1 MSPEQAITAAA
12 NGDLRPVY
20 LLLGE
25 ERLLRD
31 QVVAKLRAAALDG
44 AIPGLNEDDFQA
56 GEANASSIVGAA
68 HTLPMMGRRRWVLV
82 RGLERWES
90 KKSSGDDIPGD
101 DAKDDK
107 ASQQKAETGSKLELR
122 QDPLDQL
129 ANYCQSPSVST
140 VLVLL
145 ASSLN
150 GRRRLV
156 TLANKE
162 GFLVSCEPL
171 RKNELPGWVRAAAKR
186 RGCTLSSAAA
196 ELIAEVSG
204 PDLSSVE
211 DAVERLSL
219 FVGAGH
225 EITEDAVS
233 ELLTIVR
240 PATVWELVDALARRD
255 TASALAL
262 VGKVYDPR
270 DRGLKLLSVITWSTR
285 QLLKFQAA
293 RASGLDPSAAA
304 RAAGAPPFKASSM
317 DQQAK
322 RISRESL
329 ESWILSLRDVD
340 GMLKGNSRRPAKAIL
355 EAAVIDLCR
364 TP

>member
-1 MSPEQAITAAA
+1 MSPEEAITAAA
-12 NGDLRPVY
+12 SGNLRPVY

-31 QVVAKLRAAALDG
+31 QVVEKLRTATLQG
-44 AIPGLNEDDFQA
+44 AVAGLNEDDFEA
-56 GEANASSIVGAA
+56 GVAPLSSIVGAA

-82 RGLERWES
+82 RSLERWEAKRSSAEDDAPLETKKES
-90 KKSSGDDIPGD
+90 KKGASGS
-101 DAKDDK
+101 AKSEG
-107 ASQQKAETGSKLELR
+107 AL
-122 QDPLDQL
+122 DPLDQL
-129 ANYCQSPSVST
+129 ANYCQAPSEST

-145 ASSLN
+145 ANSIN

-156 TLANKE
+156 TLAKKE

-171 RKNELPGWVRAAAKR
+171 RKNELPAWVRSAAKR
-186 RGCTLSSAAA
+186 RGCSLSPAAA
-196 ELIAEVSG
+196 ELIADVAGPALSG
-204 PDLSSVE
+204 LE

-219 FVGAGH
+219 FVGHGH

-240 PATVWELVDALARRD
+240 PATVWELIDALARRD

-293 RASGLDPSAAA
+293 RASGHDVGSAA
-304 RAAGAPPFKASSM
+304 RIAGAPPFKAAAM

-322 RISRESL
+322 RISRVSL
-329 ESWILSLRDVD
+329 ESWVLTLRDVD
-340 GMLKGNSRRPAKAIL
+340 GMLKGNSRRPAQAIL